1 MMTKIIKKKCEIN
14 YKLKSDSQKI
24 GFCNTK
30 DKKNYLKRK
39 ENQLDKILVGCVIF
53 YRLANHKVDKFLIK
67 K

>member
-1 MMTKIIKKKCEIN
+1 MMTQIIKKKCEIN

-24 GFCNTK
+24 RFCNTK

-39 ENQLDKILVGCVIF
+39 ENHLDKILVGYVIF
-53 YRLANHKVDKFLIK
+53 SHSANHKVDKFLIK